1 MVVVIKEADV
11 DVIIRAR
18 DLKRRIEELE
28 REIKR
33 LVGEKRKAEEE
44 YEKLGVKIE

>member
-28 REIKR
+28 REIRR
-33 LVGEKRKAEEE
+33 LLAEKKQAEEE
-44 YEKLGVKIE
+44 YESLGVKIE